1 MFDKV
6 QLAPNARFVRVAAC
20 GIAFAAVFAT
30 VDVAEAAGRRPMTVD
45 EEREKGIVDPRR
57 RPLPR
62 THRARLGLQLDY
74 VRLSAAFD
82 EDTGET
88 QRFHWLPMQ
97 LDIAYQAQF
106 LKYAMIR
113 PSFAFGVNIA
123 NSIEAMPIVV
133 HPALHFGYQGP
144 LVGVAFGYGFFTP
157 PIQNKD
163 ARSEVRDGLGQ
174 PIITNNHHIGLE
186 LSFTTRIHPKSTA
199 APGAGELSFQLR
211 VGGVNS
217 RTQHFDLDRRR
228 WRMMITFNI
237 GWYFGDGRAAKRR
250 RQRRAQ
256 QEAAGE

>member
-1 MFDKV
+1 MFDKP
-6 QLAPNARFVRVAAC
+6 QLRLNARIVRLGAC
-20 GIAFAAVFAT
+20 GVALVAVFAT
-30 VDVAEAAGRRPMTVD
+30 SGVAAAQGRRPMTPE

-97 LDIAYQAQF
+97 LDLAYQAQF

-144 LVGVAFGYGFFTP
+144 PVRRGVRLRVLHAADPEQGCTQRDP
-157 PIQNKD
+157 RR
-163 ARSEVRDGLGQ
+163 ARPADHHEQ
-174 PIITNNHHIGLE
+174 PSHRSRAVLHH
-186 LSFTTRIHPKSTA
+186 SDPPKSRA

-228 WRMMITFNI
+228 WRMMVTFNI

-256 QEAAGE
+256 QDAAGA